1 MVHFSS
7 SSGQQLYVM
16 EDSTKENAVQPV
28 CWYITAVLNVVKL
41 DIDNDTLI

>member
-16 EDSTKENAVQPV
+16 EDSTKENTVQPV
-28 CWYITAVLNVVKL
+28 CWYITAVLTVVKL
-41 DIDNDTLI
+41 DIDNDVLM